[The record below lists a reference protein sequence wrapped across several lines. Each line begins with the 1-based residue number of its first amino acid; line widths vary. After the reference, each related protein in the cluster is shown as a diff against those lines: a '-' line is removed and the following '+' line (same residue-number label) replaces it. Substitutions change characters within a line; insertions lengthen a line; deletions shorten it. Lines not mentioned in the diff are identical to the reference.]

1 MKNKEELQE
10 LLTLYKTVMEAWKL
24 RSQLRVS
31 VKRKINLLELLEM
44 VEDEI
49 DQLMPRDE
57 ELQRIKEKVSTP
69 QVKIWVPED
78 EEIKKTDKYILMRHT
93 VTNEDAMVSEHY
105 IELMDERGYRIVKT

>member
-57 ELQRIKEKVSTP
+57 ELQRITSR
-69 QVKIWVPED
+69 VKLWVPED
-78 EEIKKTDKYILMRHT
+78 EEFKKTDKYILMRNI